1 MKFRHGV
8 FTLATAVALPLAA
21 WADGLDEDR
30 IKELV
35 LETIRENPGIVM
47 EAVAILEQRQA
58 DAAEVARAD
67 VLSNQRALLEQD
79 TNAPVLGNPDGDVTV
94 VEFFDYNCPY
104 CRRAMDEVQGLMD
117 ADANVRLVYREWPI
131 LGEGSVFAAKAA
143 LAARK
148 QGKYEEFHWAMMS
161 MNGRA
166 EEASVLRVAAEVGLD
181 INQLRLDMEAPEI
194 DEHLT
199 TSMSLA
205 QSLGFNGTPSFVI
218 GDELVPGFVEQPQLE
233 EIVASTRKGL
243 E

>member
-1 MKFRHGV
+1 
-8 FTLATAVALPLAA
+8 
-21 WADGLDEDR
+21 
-30 IKELV
+30 
-35 LETIRENPGIVM
+35 
-47 EAVAILEQRQA
+47 
-58 DAAEVARAD
+58 
-67 VLSNQRALLEQD
+67 
-79 TNAPVLGNPDGDVTV
+79 
-94 VEFFDYNCPY
+94 
-104 CRRAMDEVQGLMD
+104 MDEVQGLMD

-181 INQLRLDMEAPEI
+181 IDQLRLDMEAPEI

-205 QSLGFNGTPSFVI
+205 QSLGGFNGTPSFVI
-218 GDELVPGFVEQPQLE
+218 GGDELVPGGFVEQPPQLE

>member
-181 INQLRLDMEAPEI
+181 IDQLRLDMEAPEI

-233 EIVASTRKGL
+233 EIVDSTRKGL

>member
-1 MKFRHGV
+1 
-8 FTLATAVALPLAA
+8 
-21 WADGLDEDR
+21 
-30 IKELV
+30 
-35 LETIRENPGIVM
+35 
-47 EAVAILEQRQA
+47 LEQRQA

-181 INQLRLDMEAPEI
+181 IDQLRLDMEAPEI

-233 EIVASTRKGL
+233 EIVDSTRKGL